1 METMRWLQGWGRL
14 GAPGVE
20 RRGEDLERLT
30 EEPPPLARGLG
41 RSYGDAS
48 LPPPD
53 RPVAVGTRRADRI
66 LAFDRDSGRLR
77 AESGLSLL
85 EINRLLLRRGWFVP
99 VSPGTQY
106 VTLGGMV
113 AADVHGKN
121 QHVDGDFGHHVTRL
135 RMRVASGELLWC
147 SPEEHADLFF
157 ATIGGMGLTGHI
169 LEVEFS
175 LRRIPSP
182 WILAEDVRIPDID
195 AFLAGLAE
203 AADRWPFTVGWID
216 CVARGGSLGRGVLMA
231 GRWADA
237 SEAPT
242 RPPRDVLRPRL
253 PFDLPSWA
261 LGDLTVRAFNELY
274 YRKAPRRPTQRI
286 QHPEA
291 FFYPLD
297 VLRDWNRMYGRRGF
311 IQYQCVLPR
320 AAGARAVRRLLEEL
334 TNRGGA
340 SFLAVIKDFG
350 MEGPGLLSFPMPGTT
365 VALDLPMRGEATRAL
380 VDALDRVVLDEGGR
394 IYLAKDALSR
404 PEHFRA
410 MEGARLER
418 FREVRDRWDP
428 RRRFRSAL
436 SVRLL
441 DD

>member
-1 METMRWLQGWGRL
+1 MQTMGWLEGWGRL

-30 EEPPPLARGLG
+30 EEPPPLSRGLG

-53 RPVAVGTRRADRI
+53 RPVAVGTARADRI
-66 LAFDRDSGRLR
+66 LAFDRGTGRLR
-77 AESGLSLL
+77 AEAGLTLL
-85 EINRLLLRRGWFVP
+85 ELNRLLLAEGWFVP

-121 QHVDGDFGHHVTRL
+121 QHVDGDFGHHVERL
-135 RMRVASGELLWC
+135 RMRVASGDVLWC
-147 SPEEHADLFF
+147 GPEEQPDLFA
-157 ATIGGMGLTGHI
+157 ATVGGMGLTGHI
-169 LEVEFS
+169 LEVE
-175 LRRIPSP
+175 LTMRRIPSP
-182 WILAEDVRIPDID
+182 WILGESYRVPDID
-195 AFLAGLAE
+195 AFLEGLARE
-203 AADRWPFTVGWID
+203 ARRWPFTVGWID
-216 CVARGGSLGRGVLMA
+216 CVARGRHMGRGVLMA
-231 GRWADA
+231 GRWAEPD
-237 SEAPT
+237 EAPN
-242 RPPRDVLRPRL
+242 RPPRRVLRPRL
-253 PFDLPSWA
+253 PVDFPGWV
-261 LGDLTVRAFNELY
+261 LGRPTVRAFNEVY
-274 YRKAPRRPTQRI
+274 YRMAPPRPRQTI

-311 IQYQCVLPR
+311 VQYQCVVPR
-320 AAGARAVRRLLEEL
+320 AAGPQGVREVLEVL
-334 TNRGGA
+334 TSHGGA

-350 MEGPGLLSFPMPGTT
+350 MEGPGILSFPMPGTT
-365 VALDLPMRGEATRAL
+365 IALDLPMRGEATRAL
-380 VDALDRVVLDEGGR
+380 VDALNEVVLRQGGR

-410 MEGARLER
+410 MEGERLER
-418 FREVRDRWDP
+418 FREVRERWDP
-428 RRRFRSAL
+428 QRRFRSAQ

-441 DD
+441 GD